1 MAARERGSALTVF
14 AILFG
19 ILAISNLL
27 KPLHLGGEQ
36 TAFVFLGA
44 RTSGVMNM
52 ILGPLFGIF
61 LAVYAYGIWKM
72 RRFAMPMGHAY
83 ATYVLLNLALWSL
96 RAPPEP
102 EPNVVFLVA
111 YVGVAVGVSLGS
123 AIMLTMRKAELG

>member
-1 MAARERGSALTVF
+1 MAARERGTALTVF

-27 KPLHLGGEQ
+27 KPLQLFGTQ

-44 RTSGVMNM
+44 RMSGVANM

-61 LAVYAYGIWKM
+61 LLVYAYGIWNM

-96 RAPPEP
+96 RAPPDATTNP
-102 EPNVVFLVA
+102 IFGLVYA
-111 YVGVAVGVSLGS
+111 AVAIGVSLGA
-123 AIMLTMRKAELG
+123 AILLTQRKAELS